1 MNGMSESEYIWPR
14 VLERLRPSIDTD
26 EYRRWF
32 SNSSQASDSGD
43 QITIW
48 VPAIADVRHITLHYI
63 DRIYRELEAMDRRG
77 VTVRFVATGYED
89 DEAEW
94 EE

>member
-1 MNGMSESEYIWPR
+1 MSDAVWTS
-14 VLERLRPSIDTD
+14 VLEHLRATIDPD

-32 SNSSQASDSGD
+32 SASAQASDSGD

-48 VPAIADVRHITLHYI
+48 VPTSADARHISVHYL
-63 DRIYRELEAMDRRG
+63 DRIYRELTRLERRH
-77 VTVRFVATGYED
+77 VLVRFVATGYEEDED
-89 DEAEW
+89 DF

>member
-1 MNGMSESEYIWPR
+1 MSEHIWVA
-14 VLERLRPSIDTD
+14 VLERLRSTIDPD

-32 SNSSQASDSGD
+32 LGSSQASDSGD

-48 VPAIADVRHITLHYI
+48 VPAVADVRHISLHYL
-63 DRIYRELEAMDRRG
+63 DRIYRELAQLERTN
-77 VTVRFVATGYED
+77 VTVRFVATGYDEDED
-89 DEAEW
+89 DE

>member
-1 MNGMSESEYIWPR
+1 MPDSENIWALL
-14 VLERLRPSIDTD
+14 LERLRPGIDSD

-48 VPAIADVRHITLHYI
+48 VPAIADVRHISLHYL
-63 DRIYRELEAMDRRG
+63 DRIYRELETMDRHN
-77 VTVRFVATGYED
+77 VTVRFIATGSED

>member
-1 MNGMSESEYIWPR
+1 MSENVWGRI
-14 VLERLRPSIDTD
+14 LERLRLALEPE

-32 SNSSQASDSGD
+32 SASSQASDSGD

-48 VPAIADVRHITLHYI
+48 VPTSTDARHISVNYL
-63 DRIYRELEAMDRRG
+63 DRIIRELEDMERYN
-77 VTVRFVATGYED
+77 VNVRFIGTGYDED
-89 DEAEW
+89 VDEL

>member
-1 MNGMSESEYIWPR
+1 MSESVWAVI
-14 VLERLRPSIDTD
+14 LEQLRASIDPD

-32 SNSSQASDSGD
+32 ASSSQASDSGD

-48 VPAIADVRHITLHYI
+48 VTSTADVRHITLHYL
-63 DRIYRELEAMDRRG
+63 DHIYRELEKIERFN
-77 VTVRFVATGYED
+77 VSVRFVAAGYED
-89 DEAEW
+89 DEDDL

>member
-1 MNGMSESEYIWPR
+1 MSESVWAV
-14 VLERLRPSIDTD
+14 VLERLRTTIDPD

-32 SNSSQASDSGD
+32 STSTQASDSGD

-48 VPAIADVRHITLHYI
+48 VPAIADARHISLHYL
-63 DRIYRELEAMDRRG
+63 DRIYRELEAVERYN
-77 VTVRFVATGYED
+77 VNVRFVPTGYD
-89 DEAEW
+89 DEEDEW